1 MTLAI
6 QSSRDFDRV
15 EEIVTRIFGQLR
27 NKTEEDDPHGFYT
40 GPGSFYRFRM
50 YINYK
55 IFTVKA

>member
-1 MTLAI
+1 MALAI

-40 GPGSFYRFRM
+40 GPGHFYCFEIV
-50 YINYK
+50 YD
-55 IFTVKA
+55 FQ